1 MPGGYTQWQPL
12 LITVDEAAQMLSMG
26 RTKLYDLIRY
36 EGFPVVRFGKMVRI
50 RPSDLQ
56 EWLEKRKEQ
65 EAAE

>member
-1 MPGGYTQWQPL
+1 MSGGYTQWQPL
-12 LITVDEAAQMLSMG
+12 LITVEEAAQMLHMG

-56 EWLEKRKEQ
+56 EWLEKREKE
-65 EAAE
+65 AEE

>member
-56 EWLEKRKEQ
+56 EWLEKREEQ